1 MQPIKLIKNAERNVL
16 KTRSRIKPEMRTK
29 APEGIWSWVAEF
41 KRTQRIESLMTFDSL
56 FKDGTD
62 RGTGKV

>member
-41 KRTQRIESLMTFDSL
+41 KRTQRSESLINVGSL
-56 FKDGTD
+56 FKEAVEGDSGQ
-62 RGTGKV
+62 V